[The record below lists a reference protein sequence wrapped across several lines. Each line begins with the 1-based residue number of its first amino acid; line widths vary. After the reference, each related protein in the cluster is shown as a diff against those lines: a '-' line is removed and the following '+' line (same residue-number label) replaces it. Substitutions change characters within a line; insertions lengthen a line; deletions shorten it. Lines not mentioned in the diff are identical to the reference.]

1 MLDRAL
7 RERVAHLLSVCAGR
21 PLLYSR
27 RTGLPEIRLSTI
39 RHEWD
44 LPEIGLRRLSA
55 LDMRRF
61 WDGFIAMRPGIRYGW
76 GNVYS
81 RWRAVPGTE
90 LNLSLYIT
98 NHSVGLFVRG
108 QRGTPLSATRFSLQ
122 PRARELER
130 ELGAELHAEAPLL
143 RNLPLATTDP
153 STWSRGHEWLRA
165 SEAEY
170 LAVLAPGES

>member
-1 MLDRAL
+1 
-7 RERVAHLLSVCAGR
+7 
-21 PLLYSR
+21 
-27 RTGLPEIRLSTI
+27 LSTI

-44 LPEIGLRRLSA
+44 LPDIGLRRLSA

-61 WDGFIAMRPGIRYGW
+61 WDGFVAMRPDIRYRW

-90 LNLSLYIT
+90 FNLSLYIT

-108 QRGTPLSATRFSLQ
+108 PRGMPLSGTRATLQ
-122 PRARELER
+122 PRASELER
-130 ELGAELHAEAPLL
+130 ALGAELHAEAPLL

-153 STWSRGHEWLRA
+153 STWSRAYEWLQA

-170 LAVLAPGES
+170 LAVLAPREL

>member
-1 MLDRAL
+1 MN
-7 RERVAHLLSVCAGR
+7 
-21 PLLYSR
+21 
-27 RTGLPEIRLSTI
+27 TI
-39 RHEWD
+39 RHEWN

-61 WDGFIAMRPGIRYGW
+61 WDGFIAIRPGIRYGW

-98 NHSVGLFVRG
+98 NHSIGLFVRG
-108 QRGTPLSATRFSLQ
+108 QRGTPLSATRAGLQ

-130 ELGAELHAEAPLL
+130 ALGAEVHAEAPLL
-143 RNLPLATTDP
+143 RNMPLATTDP
-153 STWSRGHEWLRA
+153 SSWSRGYEWLRE

-170 LAVLAPGES
+170 LAVLAPEEAARK